1 VIANLNGILGVI
13 WLYLPKSSRIKVP
26 FNFEPQ
32 MVAYDIL
39 EGREAYVVL
48 DGSVC

>member
-1 VIANLNGILGVI
+1 VIANLNAILGVI
-13 WLYLPKSSRIKVP
+13 WLYLSKSSRIKVL

-48 DGSVC
+48 DESVC

>member
-1 VIANLNGILGVI
+1 MIANLNAMLGVI
-13 WLYLPKSSRIKVP
+13 WLYRPTSSRMKVP
-26 FNFEPQ
+26 VNFEPQ
-32 MVAYDIL
+32 MVAYDSL

>member
-1 VIANLNGILGVI
+1 VIANLNAILGMI
-13 WLYLPKSSRIKVP
+13 WLHLPKSSRIKVP

-39 EGREAYVVL
+39 EGREEL
-48 DGSVC
+48 M

>member
-1 VIANLNGILGVI
+1 MIANLNAMLGVI

-26 FNFEPQ
+26 INFEPQ
-32 MVAYDIL
+32 MVAYDSL

-48 DGSVC
+48 AGSVR

>member
-1 VIANLNGILGVI
+1 MLGVI
-13 WLYLPKSSRIKVP
+13 WLYLLKSSRIKVP
-26 FNFEPQ
+26 INFEPQ
-32 MVAYDIL
+32 MVAYDSL

>member
-1 VIANLNGILGVI
+1 VIANLNAILGVI

-26 FNFEPQ
+26 VNFEPQ

>member
-1 VIANLNGILGVI
+1 MIANLNAILGVF

-26 FNFEPQ
+26 FNYGPQ

-39 EGREAYVVL
+39 EGRESYVVL

>member
-1 VIANLNGILGVI
+1 MIANLNAILSVI
-13 WLYLPKSSRIKVP
+13 WLYLPKSSRIKVL
-26 FNFEPQ
+26 FNFEPH

-39 EGREAYVVL
+39 EEREAYVVL